1 MKSVCDQVG
10 VRVQVFKGGN
20 IARQVT
26 DGPRYSSVFEIG
38 SKETTE
44 IRVPMDIVVGT
55 LGSLKKLF
63 DERYLRKNRVAEVGI
78 DEVDTMLDDTF
89 R

>member
-10 VRVQVFKGGN
+10 VSVQVFKGGN
-20 IARQVT
+20 IARQVAE
-26 DGPRYSSVFEIG
+26 GPRYSSVFEIS

-63 DERYLRKNRVAEVGI
+63 DERYLRKNRIAEVGI